1 MQERRIAGTIV
12 KAIKTEKTKKP
23 AKKTGNLTPFSDIV
37 RLAIPNKGRIAAPIM
52 ELVEK
57 SGLHLAEV
65 GERRLVTRTLDPHVE
80 ILFARPVD
88 IPEYVATGAADL
100 GITGHDMVIERE
112 SDVEELLDLQF
123 GKAKLVLAVH
133 EDSAVTSAKELA
145 GKKIAT
151 EFPVITRTYF
161 AQQKVKVNVVLVG
174 GACEATPQLGIAD
187 AIIDLS
193 SSGTTLKTNR
203 LRVIDEVLQTST
215 FLIANKESLRTK
227 KEKIDEIHL
236 ALESVIRARGQCY
249 LMMNVKRA
257 SLEAVK
263 NVLPGLSG
271 PTVMEVAS
279 NENLV
284 AVHAVVNEE
293 RVYSLINA
301 LRRAGAKDILV
312 MAIQRMI
319 R

>member
-1 MQERRIAGTIV
+1 MAKQVTSS
-12 KAIKTEKTKKP
+12 KEKSNP
-23 AKKTGNLTPFSDIV
+23 ASSFTVV
-37 RLAIPNKGRIAAPIM
+37 RLAIPNKGRIAAPVM
-52 ELVEK
+52 DLVEK
-57 SGLHLAEV
+57 SGLHLPEI
-65 GERRLVTRTLDPHVE
+65 GERRLITKTLDPHVE

-112 SDVEELLDLQF
+112 SDVVELLDLPF

-133 EDSAVTSAKELA
+133 EDSSITSVQQLEGMKV
-145 GKKIAT
+145 AT
-151 EFPVITRTYF
+151 EFPVITRAYF
-161 AQQKVKVNVVLVG
+161 KKHHVNVNVVLVG
-174 GACEATPQLGIAD
+174 GACEATPHLGIAD
-187 AIIDLS
+187 AIVDLS

-203 LRVIDEVLQTST
+203 LRVVDEVMETST
-215 FLIANKESLRTK
+215 LLIANKESLRTK

-249 LMMNVKRA
+249 LMMNVKRS

-263 NVLPGLSG
+263 RVLPGLSG
-271 PTVMEVAS
+271 PTVMDVAS
-279 NENLV
+279 TENLV

-301 LRRAGAKDILV
+301 LKRAGAKDILV

>member
-1 MQERRIAGTIV
+1 MAKAV
-12 KAIKTEKTKKP
+12 KST
-23 AKKTGNLTPFSDIV
+23 KKTGNTPIFSDIV

-52 ELVEK
+52 DLVEK
-57 SGLHLAEV
+57 SGLHLAES
-65 GERRLVTRTLDPHVE
+65 GTERRLITRTLDPHVE

-88 IPEYVATGAADL
+88 IPEYVATGAADI

-112 SDVEELLDLQF
+112 SDVEELLDLQL

-133 EDSAVTSAKELA
+133 EDSAITSVKQLA

-161 AQQKVKVNVVLVG
+161 EKLKVKVNVVLVG
-174 GACEATPQLGIAD
+174 GACEATPHLGIAD

-203 LRVIDEVLQTST
+203 LRVIDEVLTTST
-215 FLIANKESLRTK
+215 FLIANHEALKAKR
-227 KEKIDEIHL
+227 EKIDEIHL

-249 LMMNVKRA
+249 LMMNVKRS
-257 SLEAVK
+257 SLDTVK
-263 NVLPGLSG
+263 KVLPGLSG
-271 PTVMEVAS
+271 PTVMDVAS
-279 NENLV
+279 SEGLV

-293 RVYSLINA
+293 RVYMLINQ

>member
-1 MQERRIAGTIV
+1 MA
-12 KAIKTEKTKKP
+12 KTAKST
-23 AKKTGNLTPFSDIV
+23 KKTGNPLPFSDVV

-52 ELVEK
+52 DLVEK
-57 SGLHLAEV
+57 SGLHLAES
-65 GERRLVTRTLDPHVE
+65 GTERRLITRTLDPHVE

-88 IPEYVATGAADL
+88 IPEYVATGAADI
-100 GITGHDMVIERE
+100 GITGHDMVIERQ

-133 EDSAVTSAKELA
+133 EDSPVTSAKELA

-161 AQQKVKVNVVLVG
+161 EKQKVKVNVVLVG
-174 GACEATPQLGIAD
+174 GACEATPHLGIAD

-203 LRVIDEVLQTST
+203 LRVIDEVLVTST
-215 FLIANKESLRTK
+215 FLIANHEALKAKR
-227 KEKIDEIHL
+227 EKIDEIHL

-249 LMMNVKRA
+249 LMMNVKRS
-257 SLEAVK
+257 SLDTVK
-263 NVLPGLSG
+263 RVLPGLSG
-271 PTVMEVAS
+271 PTVMDVAS
-279 NENLV
+279 SEGLV

-293 RVYSLINA
+293 RVYMLINQ
-301 LRRAGAKDILV
+301 LKRAGAKDILV

>member
-1 MQERRIAGTIV
+1 MAKQV
-12 KAIKTEKTKKP
+12 KSGPKKSNP
-23 AKKTGNLTPFSDIV
+23 PSIFPVV

-52 ELVEK
+52 DLVEK
-57 SGLHLAEV
+57 SGLHLPEI
-65 GERRLVTRTLDPHVE
+65 GERRLITKTLDPHVE

-112 SDVEELLDLQF
+112 SEVVDLLDLPF

-133 EDSAVTSAKELA
+133 EDSAITSVKQLE
-145 GKKIAT
+145 GMKVAT
-151 EFPVITRTYF
+151 EFPVITRAYF
-161 AQQKVKVNVVLVG
+161 KKHKVNVNVVLVG
-174 GACEATPQLGIAD
+174 GACEATPHLGIAD

-203 LRVIDEVLQTST
+203 LRVIDEVMETST
-215 FLIANKESLRTK
+215 HLIANKESLRTK

-249 LMMNVKRA
+249 LMMNVKRT

-263 NVLPGLSG
+263 RVLPGLSG
-271 PTVMEVAS
+271 PTVMDVAS
-279 NENLV
+279 SENLV

-293 RVYSLINA
+293 RVYSLINS
-301 LRRAGAKDILV
+301 LKRAGAKDILV